1 MRDIISIIS
10 YGDYSSGNYGA
21 HTLQVNIGPVEFY
34 FSYST
39 LVAFRTP
46 KDDLVCS
53 ENIWG
58 NTTGKHLNW
67 IEPDKKQRVTHD
79 EFEKR
84 ANRLLDR
91 YRLHISI

>member
-1 MRDIISIIS
+1 MRDKISIHS
-10 YGDYSSGNYGA
+10 YGNYSNGDYGA
-21 HTLQVNIGPVEFY
+21 HTLLIWYGPVEFY

-84 ANRLLDR
+84 ANQLLSR
-91 YRLHISI
+91 YKLHISI